1 MVRVQIFV
9 PGEGTAMVI
18 GDATLTEQMA
28 VNWADQPYFV
38 LQDASHMRI
47 MTRLQA
53 GEEGVYSYQGTCP
66 HSGMGAPLQC
76 TCPKML
82 NVLRDG
88 RMVRYVNDEPRP
100 VLSKTELEA
109 LIAKG
114 KGKGKGSDEGKG
126 SAEKGKGKG
135 NEPFSGKGRRLGD

>member
-18 GDATLTEQMA
+18 GDATLTIA
-28 VNWADQPYFV
+28 WADQPYFV

-47 MTRLQA
+47 MTRLLA

-66 HSGMGAPLQC
+66 HAGMDAPLQC

-100 VLSKTELEA
+100 VLSKTELDVYVA
-109 LIAKG
+109 LAKG
-114 KGKGKGSDEGKG
+114 KGKGSE
-126 SAEKGKGKG
+126 
-135 NEPFSGKGRRLGD
+135 